1 MLSAVYQQG
10 SVFDAAKSKLDPQNQ
25 FHWRRSPRRL
35 EAEVIR
41 DSMLAVSGE
50 LDRTQF
56 GPGTLDDGH
65 KRRSIY
71 FMVKRSRLVPMM
83 QLFDSPEPLV
93 SVGERPSTTIAPQAL
108 HFLNNPHVRA
118 WATSF
123 GRRMAVIGEKSVPDA
138 IRQGY
143 LATTGR
149 QPSDAELDET
159 KAFLEAQ
166 TESYQAAGQAKPREL
181 AFADFA
187 QVLMSLNECVYV
199 E

>member
-1 MLSAVYQQG
+1 
-10 SVFDAAKSKLDPQNQ
+10 
-25 FHWRRSPRRL
+25 
-35 EAEVIR
+35 
-41 DSMLAVSGE
+41 MLAVSGE

-108 HFLNNPHVRA
+108 HFLNNPQVRG
-118 WATSF
+118 WATSLG
-123 GRRMAVIGEKSVPDA
+123 GRLAATGEKSIPDA

-143 LATTGR
+143 LATAGR
-149 QPSDAELDET
+149 PPSAAELVET
-159 KAFLEAQ
+159 LAFLNAQ
-166 TESYQAAGQAKPREL
+166 AGSYRAAGQANTSPS
-181 AFADFA
+181 
-187 QVLMSLNECVYV
+187 SLRPGR
-199 E
+199 